1 MWSDGQQ
8 LQGRHLVWLHSQDI
22 LEKTQLSGQRREW
35 EGVWGEGM
43 FTVLVVRVATQ
54 VCTC

>member
-1 MWSDGQQ
+1 MD
-8 LQGRHLVWLHSQDI
+8 SQDI

-35 EGVWGEGM
+35 EGMRGEGM
-43 FTVLVVRVATQ
+43 FTVLVVRVAAQ